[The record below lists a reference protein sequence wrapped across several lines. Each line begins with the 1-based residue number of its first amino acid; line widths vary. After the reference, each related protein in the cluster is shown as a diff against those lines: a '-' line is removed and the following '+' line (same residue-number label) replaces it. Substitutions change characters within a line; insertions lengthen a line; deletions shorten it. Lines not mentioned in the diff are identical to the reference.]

1 MRDILLLFIG
11 LDPVLSISTI
21 DFFGVLCYNESII
34 IWGCSLKV
42 TTFERS
48 PFFLGGIKMKNN
60 NVLSIVFIYAG
71 STILGA
77 LIGLFIVCMMNARDA
92 EKKDISLG
100 VQGDLVAKAV
110 DDVGPG
116 TLYGDYGDLKRTDN
130 LSIVRKAVYQVD
142 SPWDLSLKEYE
153 VIKLYLRH
161 VLDEIDPTPTPT
173 R

>member
-1 MRDILLLFIG
+1 
-11 LDPVLSISTI
+11 
-21 DFFGVLCYNESII
+21 
-34 IWGCSLKV
+34 
-42 TTFERS
+42 
-48 PFFLGGIKMKNN
+48 MKSNNSN
-60 NVLSIVFIYAG
+60 NVISIVFVYAG

-77 LIGLFIVCMMNARDA
+77 LIGLFIVCMMNARDD

-116 TLYGDYGDLKRTDN
+116 TYNDYGDLERTDN
-130 LSIVRKAVYQVD
+130 LRIIRKAVYQID
-142 SPWDLSLKEYE
+142 SPWDLSREEYG